1 MKKREIKPVPVAIKY
16 AEYFVRRAKRVLG
29 LMNSEYEEYH
39 VDLINLED
47 VEVWFF
53 KRTGIVAQVKFTADG
68 RKKDTMDRRAK
79 CKRKQPTW
87 KRLKHRL

>member
-1 MKKREIKPVPVAIKY
+1 MKKEKIKALPVVIKY
-16 AEYFVRRAKRVLG
+16 VEYFVRRAKRVLS
-29 LMNSEYEEYH
+29 LTNSEYNECH
-39 VDLINLED
+39 IDLINLDD

-53 KRTGIVAQVKFTADG
+53 KKSGVVARVKFTTGG

-87 KRLKHRL
+87 KKLKHRL

>member
-1 MKKREIKPVPVAIKY
+1 MKKEKIKALPVVIKY
-16 AEYFVRRAKRVLG
+16 VEYFVRRAKRVLG
-29 LMNSEYEEYH
+29 LTNSEYNEYH
-39 VDLINLED
+39 VDLINSED

-53 KRTGIVAQVKFTADG
+53 KKTGIVAQVKFTADG

-87 KRLKHRL
+87 KKLKHRL